1 MHGSNQRKFFKKI
14 YTRISRIGLGFIYVY
29 LKVSCNFGRRKPFN
43 KKKNFGLRPKDS
55 SVCGFQYVWKYKE
68 EMEKNTRKR
77 ERAHVLKSI
86 FHRLLII

>member
-43 KKKNFGLRPKDS
+43 KKKISDGVQKTHLSVAFNMFGNIRRK
-55 SVCGFQYVWKYKE
+55 WKKI
-68 EMEKNTRKR
+68 R
-77 ERAHVLKSI
+77 EREKGLTY
-86 FHRLLII
+86 